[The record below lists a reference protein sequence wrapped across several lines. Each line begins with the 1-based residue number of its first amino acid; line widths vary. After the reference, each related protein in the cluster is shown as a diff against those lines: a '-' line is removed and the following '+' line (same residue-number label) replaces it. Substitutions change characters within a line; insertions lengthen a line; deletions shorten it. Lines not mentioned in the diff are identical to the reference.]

1 MLLKEIESRYF
12 AISEKIKQIFPHIE
26 SISIFFQLSNEFKY
40 LENGDYLEVSSFLS
54 SKLTSLKTSNLH
66 YQWML
71 PTEILELYEKD
82 KTRIHQLDL
91 LSEHENRLLL
101 LNFKSEIND
110 SNDLVC
116 LTFPKEIRFLGL
128 YKSIKNLTTE
138 DKILIGELLYKV
150 IEVEIETQKRFINIQ
165 RRIAE
170 YYKLKEDLKTN
181 QSSKDYCKYIKTEL
195 NLGLNTLLNQNNNF
209 DFNQELI
216 DYILKKNYSIK
227 VVCDYLKESYDTVK
241 LIEKI
246 SDDFRFQ
253 LFHFQLIENEK
264 TEQNPIKKSVFNT
277 NDKIIDLLDKLER
290 AAETIESKGL
300 VVNGKIIAQYLAPP
314 VSPPAITDIL
324 KKNIVKIENKLKEF
338 PSKWL
343 LIRKYLKPLRELEF
357 KNYLTTYNQ
366 KVG

>member
-1 MLLKEIESRYF
+1 M
-12 AISEKIKQIFPHIE
+12 
-26 SISIFFQLSNEFKY
+26 
-40 LENGDYLEVSSFLS
+40 
-54 SKLTSLKTSNLH
+54 
-66 YQWML
+66 
-71 PTEILELYEKD
+71 
-82 KTRIHQLDL
+82 
-91 LSEHENRLLL
+91 
-101 LNFKSEIND
+101 
-110 SNDLVC
+110 
-116 LTFPKEIRFLGL
+116 
-128 YKSIKNLTTE
+128 
-138 DKILIGELLYKV
+138 
-150 IEVEIETQKRFINIQ
+150 
-165 RRIAE
+165 
-170 YYKLKEDLKTN
+170 
-181 QSSKDYCKYIKTEL
+181 
-195 NLGLNTLLNQNNNF
+195 NQNNNF